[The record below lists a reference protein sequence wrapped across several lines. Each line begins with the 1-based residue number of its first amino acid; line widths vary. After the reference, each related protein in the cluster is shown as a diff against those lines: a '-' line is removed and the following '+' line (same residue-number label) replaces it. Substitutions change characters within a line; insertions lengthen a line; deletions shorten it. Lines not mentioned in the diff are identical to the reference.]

1 MTSIETN
8 VATLDEA
15 CRVLSDGQDAD
26 RCREARRFICRA
38 DSSTEAMERIV
49 DLERF
54 DHWDDADEIAAFKR
68 ASDAVFGDGW
78 PQSLEEHEA
87 LMAEGSR

>member
-1 MTSIETN
+1 MSTVDIR

-15 CRVLSDGQDAD
+15 CQVLFEGTDAD
-26 RCREARRFICRA
+26 RCREARRFVCRA